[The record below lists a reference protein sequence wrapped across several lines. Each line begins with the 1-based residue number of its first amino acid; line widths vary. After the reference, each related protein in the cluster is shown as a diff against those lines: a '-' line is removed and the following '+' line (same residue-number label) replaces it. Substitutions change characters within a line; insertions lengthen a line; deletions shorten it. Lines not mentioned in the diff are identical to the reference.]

1 MIAVAFSWK
10 VSFVLIMI
18 IGLVWALI
26 WFKFVKELAP
36 TEDAPAM
43 KAAIQS
49 HEQHIPMTFY
59 LKQNGS
65 LHGFCL
71 FRLQLHFIF
80 LLNMVSELS
89 GERTRFKC

>member
-18 IGLVWALI
+18 VGLVWAFI
-26 WFKFVKELAP
+26 WFKFVKERPAP

-59 LKQNGS
+59 LKQKRFS
-65 LHGFCL
+65 S
-71 FRLQLHFIF
+71 RLLPFSPTITSYF
-80 LLNMVSELS
+80 SS
-89 GERTRFKC
+89 